1 MDAPPVSA
9 LVLAAG
15 SGAAMRSERPKP
27 IHLLCGRPLLGY
39 VLQALA
45 DGGAHRAVVVTP
57 PGADRIGKRILED
70 APSLELQFI
79 EQTSPRG
86 SGDAALA
93 GLTGFDDLDDEEDI
107 LLVPGDIPL
116 LEASTIER
124 LLDAHRTTGA
134 ACTVLVGH
142 VDDPAGWDRVVRD
155 RHGRVVAVA
164 TPAQLDDVGQDL
176 PPEHTVDE
184 VALGL
189 YAVRRSLLAPA
200 LRRLTPELLG
210 GARYRLSDL
219 AAVLASAGHP
229 VSVAPIP
236 SIDGVR
242 AVDDRLQLAE
252 AEHVLRQRTNRRWMS
267 RGVTMVDPERTY
279 IDATVE
285 LGRDVTLF
293 PGTLLQGRTVV
304 GDGCE
309 IGPDSRLDGCVVGE
323 GAVIEATIA
332 HLAHI
337 GDHSRVGP
345 FAVLEPGADL
355 PAGTVT
361 GPFFSGRSES

>member
-1 MDAPPVSA
+1 MDAAPPVSA
-9 LVLAAG
+9 LVLAAAP
-15 SGAAMRSERPKP
+15 GAAMRSERPKP
-27 IHLLCGRPLLGY
+27 IHLLCGRPLLRY

-79 EQTSPRG
+79 EQPSPRG

-93 GLTGFDDLDDEEDI
+93 GLTGFDDRDEEEEDI

-116 LEASTIER
+116 LEAATIEH
-124 LLDAHRTTGA
+124 LLAVHRNTDA
-134 ACTVLVGH
+134 ACTVLSGTLEQ
-142 VDDPAGWDRVVRD
+142 PAGWDRLVRD
-155 RHGRVVAVA
+155 RHGRVASIVSSA
-164 TPAQLDDVGQDL
+164 DVTS
-176 PPEHTVDE
+176 EEAANHE

-189 YAVRRSLLAPA
+189 YVVRRSVLAPA
-200 LRRLTPELLG
+200 LRRLTPELD
-210 GARYRLSDL
+210 GAPRYRLSDL
-219 AAVLASAGHP
+219 VGVLASAGYP
-229 VSVAPIP
+229 VSAAPIP
-236 SIDGVR
+236 GVDGVR

-252 AEHVLRQRTNRRWMS
+252 AEHVLRQRTNQWWMA

-309 IGPDSRLDGCVVGE
+309 IGPDTRLDGCVVGTST
-323 GAVIEATIA
+323 VVEATMA
-332 HLAHI
+332 RLARI
-337 GDHSRVGP
+337 GEHCRVGP
-345 FAVLEPGADL
+345 FAVLEPGTEV
-355 PAGTVT
+355 PSGVVT
-361 GPFFSGRSES
+361 GPFHVGRAES

>member
-1 MDAPPVSA
+1 MDAPPLSA
-9 LVLAAG
+9 LVLAAAP
-15 SGAAMRSERPKP
+15 GAAMRSERPKP
-27 IHLLCGRPLLGY
+27 IHLLCGRPLLRY

-79 EQTSPRG
+79 EQPSPRG

-116 LEASTIER
+116 LEAATIAR
-124 LLDAHRTTGA
+124 LLEVHRTTGA
-134 ACTVLVGH
+134 ACTVLAGE

-155 RHGRVVAVA
+155 RHQRVAGVAPAVGGVEGGGSGNEAPGR
-164 TPAQLDDVGQDL
+164 
-176 PPEHTVDE
+176 HE

-189 YAVRRSLLAPA
+189 YVVRRSLLAPA
-200 LRRLTPELLG
+200 LRRLAPELVG
-210 GARYRLSDL
+210 VSAHRLSDL
-219 AAVLASAGHP
+219 VGVLASAGHP
-229 VSVAPIP
+229 VSAATIVGV
-236 SIDGVR
+236 DGVR

-252 AEHVLRQRTNRRWMS
+252 AEHVLRQRTNRHWMS

-293 PGTLLQGRTVV
+293 PGTLLQGRTTI

-309 IGPDSRLDGCVVGE
+309 IGPDTRLDGCVVGTST
-323 GAVIEATIA
+323 VVEATMA
-332 HLAHI
+332 HLARI
-337 GDHSRVGP
+337 GDHCRVGP
-345 FAVLEPGADL
+345 FAVLEPGTEV
-355 PAGTVT
+355 PAGTTT
-361 GPFFSGRSES
+361 GPFFAGRAEA